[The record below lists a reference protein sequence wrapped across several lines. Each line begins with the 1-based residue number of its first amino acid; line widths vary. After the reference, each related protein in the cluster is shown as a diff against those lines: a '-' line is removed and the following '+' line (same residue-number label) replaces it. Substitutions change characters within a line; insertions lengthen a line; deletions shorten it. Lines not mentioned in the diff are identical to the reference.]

1 MTEDAEWVEPQTT
14 RKLRAGM
21 FVAQVVGKSME
32 PRIPDGGSYTV
43 KRYESEEVP
52 DEEGGWR
59 HVQIRLVPLNPAFG
73 VIELTE
79 ADEGAVAVVAEV
91 VEVLR

>member
-43 KRYESEEVP
+43 KRY
-52 DEEGGWR
+52 
-59 HVQIRLVPLNPAFG
+59 VQPPGKR
-73 VIELTE
+73 
-79 ADEGAVAVVAEV
+79 
-91 VEVLR
+91 